1 MNDLSVPTVE
11 LEAEVLL
18 ADGRRLQGRIFLPPG
33 TPRHPGAERPQEW
46 VNDARCFVAFLPNG
60 AASAVLLNKQ
70 TLISL
75 SVAAQSDPSDAPELD
90 PGHEVLVSLGTH
102 ELRGRLHVDLP
113 AHQNRVLDLLN
124 APEAFLVLADGD
136 RHHLVRKS
144 AIVHVVQIRRD

>member
-18 ADGRRLQGRIFLPPG
+18 ADGRRLLGKVFLPPG
-33 TPRHPGAERPQEW
+33 TPRHSGAERPHEW
-46 VNDARCFVAFLPNG
+46 VNDPRSFVAFLPQG
-60 AASAVLLNKQ
+60 AASAVLLNKHA
-70 TLISL
+70 LISL
-75 SVAAQSDPSDAPELD
+75 SVAAQSDPSDAERG

-124 APEAFLVLADGD
+124 APEAFLQLAEGD
-136 RHHLVRKS
+136 RHHLVRKA